1 MELISIAMY
10 VDDAASACGGAD
22 AEARGEAPDLFCRWI
37 QCAWLAGGCTVVY
50 TRVQLH
56 YMASL
61 LGVLEYTY
69 AVVAMVAVAIYLYLE
84 VYG

>member
-1 MELISIAMY
+1 MRCCAQLVLERPR
-10 VDDAASACGGAD
+10 D
-22 AEARGEAPDLFCRWI
+22 FCRWL
-37 QCAWLAGGCTVVY
+37 QWPAGWST
-50 TRVQLH
+50 QLH

-61 LGVLEYTY
+61 RGVLEYTY

>member
-1 MELISIAMY
+1 M
-10 VDDAASACGGAD
+10 
-22 AEARGEAPDLFCRWI
+22 
-37 QCAWLAGGCTVVY
+37 VY